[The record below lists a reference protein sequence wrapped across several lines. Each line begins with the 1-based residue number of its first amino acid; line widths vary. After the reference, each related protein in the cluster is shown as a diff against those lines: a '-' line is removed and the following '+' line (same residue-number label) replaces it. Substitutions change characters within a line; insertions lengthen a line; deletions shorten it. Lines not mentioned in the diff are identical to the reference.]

1 MLIQQ
6 QFYKQYQSNNP
17 EQFNNKFIY
26 QRNETH
32 IPKTVECLEDLCKA
46 LEIITG
52 VYYIGC
58 EVVTN
63 EIEINTLL
71 NRTNKSIKENRYI
84 LITIHFRLEAEDLVK
99 DISIP
104 ILFPKLVDDFY
115 YKLNGSK
122 YTAIYQLIDNG
133 TYNTKDCL
141 TLKTLLMPIHLSYK
155 DIEREDL
162 VGNTLV
168 GREIKLNLFRKDINI
183 LYYYMGKKGFLGTL
197 EYFNIPI
204 EAIKLF
210 EKIPAKEL
218 KLYKETHYL
227 FKIAT
232 GKSLA
237 IKKEVY
243 EANHNV
249 FITLLE
255 FIYENKPTIE
265 NLNDNEF
272 WKIKLGKIFSK
283 NPNSYIDAGDSILRS
298 LERIM
303 DGRTKKNLIQVL
315 DKDKDDIYAIIRWMM
330 YFFDEL
336 RNGTNTNLANKR
348 LRLEEYL
355 ILPFIIKCSEATYRV
370 FNSKKTT
377 MKRLEQIFSN
387 IPPDFCIKK
396 ILTNRLLRY
405 INNTNTADIF
415 NGLKLS
421 QVGDSGLSSDSKTK
435 ISLNHRNIDP
445 SYINRLG
452 LVASS
457 SSDPGASYS
466 IVPFVDIK
474 ENYYF
479 DTEVKYITPY

>member
-162 VGNTLV
+162 IGNTL
-168 GREIKLNLFRKDINI
+168 
-183 LYYYMGKKGFLGTL
+183 
-197 EYFNIPI
+197 
-204 EAIKLF
+204 
-210 EKIPAKEL
+210 
-218 KLYKETHYL
+218 
-227 FKIAT
+227 
-232 GKSLA
+232 
-237 IKKEVY
+237 
-243 EANHNV
+243 
-249 FITLLE
+249 
-255 FIYENKPTIE
+255 
-265 NLNDNEF
+265 
-272 WKIKLGKIFSK
+272 
-283 NPNSYIDAGDSILRS
+283 SY
-298 LERIM
+298 
-303 DGRTKKNLIQVL
+303 
-315 DKDKDDIYAIIRWMM
+315 
-330 YFFDEL
+330 
-336 RNGTNTNLANKR
+336 
-348 LRLEEYL
+348 
-355 ILPFIIKCSEATYRV
+355 
-370 FNSKKTT
+370 
-377 MKRLEQIFSN
+377 
-387 IPPDFCIKK
+387 
-396 ILTNRLLRY
+396 
-405 INNTNTADIF
+405 
-415 NGLKLS
+415 
-421 QVGDSGLSSDSKTK
+421 
-435 ISLNHRNIDP
+435 
-445 SYINRLG
+445 
-452 LVASS
+452 
-457 SSDPGASYS
+457 
-466 IVPFVDIK
+466 
-474 ENYYF
+474 
-479 DTEVKYITPY
+479 

>member
-1 MLIQQ
+1 
-6 QFYKQYQSNNP
+6 
-17 EQFNNKFIY
+17 
-26 QRNETH
+26 
-32 IPKTVECLEDLCKA
+32 
-46 LEIITG
+46 
-52 VYYIGC
+52 
-58 EVVTN
+58 
-63 EIEINTLL
+63 
-71 NRTNKSIKENRYI
+71 
-84 LITIHFRLEAEDLVK
+84 
-99 DISIP
+99 
-104 ILFPKLVDDFY
+104 
-115 YKLNGSK
+115 
-122 YTAIYQLIDNG
+122 
-133 TYNTKDCL
+133 
-141 TLKTLLMPIHLSYK
+141 
-155 DIEREDL
+155 
-162 VGNTLV
+162 
-168 GREIKLNLFRKDINI
+168 
-183 LYYYMGKKGFLGTL
+183 
-197 EYFNIPI
+197 
-204 EAIKLF
+204 
-210 EKIPAKEL
+210 
-218 KLYKETHYL
+218 
-227 FKIAT
+227 
-232 GKSLA
+232 
-237 IKKEVY
+237 
-243 EANHNV
+243 
-249 FITLLE
+249 
-255 FIYENKPTIE
+255 
-265 NLNDNEF
+265 
-272 WKIKLGKIFSK
+272 
-283 NPNSYIDAGDSILRS
+283 
-298 LERIM
+298 M

-466 IVPFVDIK
+466 IVPFIDIK